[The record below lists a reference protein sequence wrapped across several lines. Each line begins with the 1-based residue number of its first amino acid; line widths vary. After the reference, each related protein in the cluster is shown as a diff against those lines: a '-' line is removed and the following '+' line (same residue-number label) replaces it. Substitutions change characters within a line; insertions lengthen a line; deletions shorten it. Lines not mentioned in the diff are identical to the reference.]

1 MNDAALPPTDRL
13 AALLAVLRS
22 ARELLGEAGSSLASW
37 EERLARLGGEGER
50 LRAAVAG
57 TVKSGKSTLVNA
69 LIGRDFLKR
78 GAGIV
83 TSLVTR
89 VRPGA
94 SLKASLA
101 LKGWADV
108 NREVTDSALF
118 LGVGEQGRNLDLRQR
133 RDRDLLERTLA
144 ELGEEALGE
153 GGFFD
158 KNAAL
163 LRAYLDGFPEV
174 EPLLGDEARV
184 LEFADDD
191 FERHRE
197 FAGRDALAAYVDD
210 LVLEIPGLPFA
221 GSYEIGDCQGYDSP
235 NPRHME
241 KVQDYLMGC
250 HLVVYVVSS
259 RVGLREADLRF
270 LRDIKALGLLESTCL
285 VLNADL
291 GEHAT
296 VEDLT
301 SLRQRVATELGALRT
316 EPPIY
321 TFSGLRAL
329 FTALGDGGQE
339 LSRKDAL
346 LLEVWRESPAVAVD
360 EYGAFRSFLGAQ
372 LGEGREQRLAAAAE
386 ATVRK
391 AAASLRSL
399 LGGAMT
405 LAGRQAR
412 SLTEGEKEF
421 RDAREQARKSLKS
434 FEAALSGLKE
444 PVKRDLFRRVDEA
457 FHPMHGTISDEVLA
471 YVKKIEPPIKGFS
484 TGDLKQVFRQLTRIY
499 QEMRAVLHRYKV
511 EVVNA
516 RAVAEIRALWAEASG
531 QLTDAAG
538 PTAELLARAVEA
550 YRAEA
555 AALGIELPP
564 LEVPEPDLTIGKRG
578 IPLFSAVTYSAF
590 GSTADRVLSFAHQWT
605 RNVAKGWASR
615 LFGGKQKPNFHHSL
629 LAEGAEAARRLLAEE
644 AYGNLLHYNETVK
657 YHVVGASLDE
667 LAQAWAKSY
676 RERVEALILDL
687 DTLASRIQ
695 RAGSAQEDLIP
706 RLEAILKELEPLA
719 A

>member
-1 MNDAALPPTDRL
+1 MLLSTLIAARD
-13 AALLAVLRS
+13 
-22 ARELLGEAGSSLASW
+22 LLGEAASPLEPW
-37 EERLARLGGEGER
+37 EERLRRLGGQEGER

-89 VRPGA
+89 VRPGPT
-94 SLKASLA
+94 LKATLA

-108 NREVTDSALF
+108 NREVTDAALF

-133 RDRDLLERTLA
+133 RDREGIDRALR
-144 ELGEEALGE
+144 ELGDEALGE

-163 LRAYLDGFPEV
+163 LRAYLDGFAKV
-174 EPLLGDEARV
+174 ESLVQDEARTI
-184 LEFADDD
+184 EFSDGD

-197 FAGRDALAAYVDD
+197 FAGHDALAAFVDT
-210 LVLEIPGLPFA
+210 LILEIPALPFA
-221 GSYEIGDCQGYDSP
+221 GRYELGDCQGYDSP

-250 HLVVYVVSS
+250 HLVVYVLSS

-270 LRDIKALGLLESTCL
+270 LRDIKSMGLIESTCL

-291 GEHAT
+291 GEHSTA
-296 VEDLT
+296 EDLIA
-301 SLRQRVATELGALRT
+301 LRGRVVTELAAFRAEL
-316 EPPIY
+316 PIY

-329 FTALGDGGQE
+329 YLALQQAGEE
-339 LSRKDAL
+339 LSKKDELMLA
-346 LLEVWRESPAVAVD
+346 VWEESAAVSVD
-360 EYGAFRSFLGAQ
+360 EYQGFQEFLGSQ
-372 LGEGREQRLAAAAE
+372 LGEGRERRLAAAVETTTRQVA
-386 ATVRK
+386 V
-391 AAASLRSL
+391 SLRSL
-399 LGGAMT
+399 LRGAMT
-405 LAGRQAR
+405 LAGRQAQ
-412 SLTEGEKEF
+412 SLTAGEKEF
-421 RDAREQARKSLKS
+421 RDAREQAQKSLRS
-434 FEAALSGLKE
+434 FEAALNGLKE
-444 PVKRDLFRRVDEA
+444 PIKKDLFRRVDDV
-457 FHPMHGTISDEVLA
+457 FHPTHGKIAEEVQD
-471 YVKKIEPPIKGFS
+471 YVRKIEPPLKGVA
-484 TGDLKQVFRQLTRIY
+484 TTDLKQVFRQLARIY

-516 RAVAEIRALWAEASG
+516 RAVAEIRSLWGEASEA
-531 QLTDAAG
+531 LADAAS
-538 PTAELLARAVEA
+538 PTASLLVKAVET
-550 YRAEA
+550 YRVEA

-564 LEVPEPDLTIGKRG
+564 LEVPEPDLSIGKRG

-590 GSTADRVLSFAHQWT
+590 GSNADRVLSFAQQWT
-605 RNVAKGWASR
+605 RNVTMGWASR
-615 LFGGKQKPNFHHSL
+615 LFGKKEKTGFHQSL
-629 LAEGAEAARRLLAEE
+629 LADGAEAARKLLAEE
-644 AYGNLLHYNETVK
+644 AYGNLLHYNEIVK

-667 LAQAWAKSY
+667 LAQAWSRTY
-676 RERVEALILDL
+676 RERVEALIVDL
-687 DTLASRIQ
+687 DTLARRIH

-706 RLEAILKELEPLA
+706 RLEGILRELEPLA